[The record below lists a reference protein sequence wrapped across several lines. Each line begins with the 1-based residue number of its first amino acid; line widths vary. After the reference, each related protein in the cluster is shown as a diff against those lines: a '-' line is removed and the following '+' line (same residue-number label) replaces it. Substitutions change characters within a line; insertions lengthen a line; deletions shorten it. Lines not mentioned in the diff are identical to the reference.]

1 MKRTN
6 VTYGQLD
13 KVLRSLGFSCRVVKS
28 EPPVRLYEHEET
40 GAEISMP
47 PYPHDDRV
55 LEHHLVT
62 ARVMLDEFGIAEPK
76 AFAAKLQ
83 KVGRDGSRIRPYTT

>member
-13 KVLRSLGFSCRVVKS
+13 RVLRSLGFSCRLVKK
-28 EPPVRLYEHEET
+28 EPPVRVYEHET

-47 PYPHDDRV
+47 PFPDDDRV
-55 LEHHLVT
+55 LEYHLVT
-62 ARVMLDEFGIAEPK
+62 ARVMLDEFGIADPTS
-76 AFAAKLQ
+76 FAAKLQ
-83 KVGRDGSRIRPYTT
+83 KAG